1 MLTLIKRTLLI
12 LVLVILALLFMLS
25 SRAPDPE
32 IWHEVELEEEF
43 TRNSNIASFADYL
56 ALEDRLFA
64 ELQEKVYAETPR
76 GPDHR
81 FERYSTGSAADPT
94 QRSTNWNR
102 SFELGADNP
111 RGAVLLLHGMS
122 DSPYSLRAIGLALNA
137 GGYRVLGLR
146 VPGHGTIP
154 SGLKHVHWRDMAE
167 ATTLAMQHLAAQ
179 LDGGPIHII
188 GYSTGAALALDYA
201 LNAEADGTLQ
211 KPASL
216 VLMSPAIGVSPAA
229 ALAQWNRRFSNLPGL
244 GGLAW
249 LDIMPEFDPYK
260 YNSFATNAAE
270 QVRNLTVNV
279 SSRITARDPATA
291 SPLPPILVLKSTV
304 DATTSTS
311 AVVDSLLAKL
321 STGRHEYVL
330 FDINRRGANASIIVS
345 DPGPVTD
352 QLVKN
357 AALPFALTV
366 VGNQNAQGTDVVA
379 RSKAPLTSELGEEVA
394 LGVSWPTSTLSLSH
408 IALPF
413 PPDDPLYGVERP
425 DNDNEI
431 FLGLVAIQGERGL
444 LRFSA
449 DWLIRIR
456 HNPFYDYTLQRIEDW
471 LNASAPVERPGES

>member
-1 MLTLIKRTLLI
+1 MLTLIKRTLVA
-12 LVLVILALLFMLS
+12 LVAVVLALLYFLS

-43 TRNSNIASFADYL
+43 TRNSNIASFDEYL
-56 ALEDRLFA
+56 ALEERLFA
-64 ELQEKVYAETPR
+64 EVQAKVYAETPR

-146 VPGHGTIP
+146 VPGHGT
-154 SGLKHVHWRDMAE
+154 
-167 ATTLAMQHLAAQ
+167 
-179 LDGGPIHII
+179 IHII